1 MDGDTGGCDRRPA
14 LCPRH
19 AAPTNGVCSHDDVAY
34 VIRRF
39 RRHDRSDRPEAIR
52 LGASRPD
59 TTRPGSSGWSSPVGP
74 RPARRMRRHLPT
86 VVLLIPLVVGLLGA
100 PVATSPVRGDELSDA
115 KARQAALKKEVA
127 QQKAQIAAINDLQS
141 GLAAEIADTK
151 NQLRKIGADLASVRK
166 KITSMQARI
175 DQVKAAYEDLVAR
188 LQAMDAELQRV
199 VGQEAVKRLELAER
213 RAQLAARVRSAYD
226 TDRTSPLET
235 FLGGGSFTDLLAEM
249 SYYIDV
255 GEQDRA
261 LAEGIARAKE
271 TLAAIHQTVAETRAR
286 TNVLRQETA
295 AQKRD
300 LDKALRA
307 LQETKKE
314 LRRLEKQ
321 VARTLAQQKARY
333 AALVRNKRN
342 AAAII
347 RQAAADQKKLQAQIN
362 AMIARQVARGN
373 IPSEFN
379 GTMRWPMDEFS
390 VSGEYGCSSFEW
402 YAPGN
407 GCAHFHNGI
416 DLVAPYGTAVKAAAA
431 GEVVYVGWNWAD
443 GADPAW
449 IVVVAHSADLKTWY
463 AHMQPKRP
471 VSVGQA
477 VKRGQILGYEGNT
490 GNSTGAHLH
499 WMVEKNG
506 AFVNPRLFL

>member
-1 MDGDTGGCDRRPA
+1 MVSPYGA
-14 LCPRH
+14 
-19 AAPTNGVCSHDDVAY
+19 CSHDDVAH
-34 VIRRF
+34 VIRRS
-39 RRHDRSDRPEAIR
+39 R
-52 LGASRPD
+52 RPD
-59 TTRPGSSGWSSPVGP
+59 PSDMGRPGPTGWSSPVGP
-74 RPARRMRRHLPT
+74 RPSRRIRRHVPT
-86 VVLLIPLVVGLLGA
+86 LVLLIPLVVGLLGSPA
-100 PVATSPVRGDELSDA
+100 SASPVRGDELADA
-115 KARQAALKKEVA
+115 KAKQAALKREVA
-127 QQKAQIAAINDLQS
+127 EQKAQIAAINDLQS

-151 NQLRKIGADLASVRK
+151 NQLRKIGADLDAVRK
-166 KITSMQARI
+166 KIAQMQATI
-175 DQVKAAYEDLVAR
+175 NEVKAVYEDLVVQLA
-188 LQAMDAELQRV
+188 AMDAELQRV
-199 VGQEAVKRLELAER
+199 IAQEAAKRLELAER
-213 RAQLAARVRSAYD
+213 RAQLADRVRSAYD

-235 FLGGGSFTDLLAEM
+235 FLSGGSFTDLLAEM

-261 LAEGIARAKE
+261 LADRIAKAKE
-271 TLAAIHQTVAETRAR
+271 TLAAIHQTVADTRAR

-300 LDKALRA
+300 LDKAMRA

-333 AALVRNKRN
+333 AALARNKKN

-347 RQAAADQKKLQAQIN
+347 RQAAADQKKLQRQIN
-362 AMIARQVARGN
+362 TMIARQVARGN
-373 IPSEFN
+373 IPSKFN
-379 GTMRWPMDEFS
+379 GTMRWPMDDFS
-390 VSGEYGCSSFEW
+390 VSGEYGCSTFEY

-416 DLVAPYGTAVKAAAA
+416 DLVAPYGTPVKAAAG

-449 IVVVAHSADLKTWY
+449 IVVVAHSGDLKTWY

-471 VSVGQA
+471 VAVGQS
-477 VKRGQILGYEGNT
+477 VKKGQIIGYEG
-490 GNSTGAHLH
+490 STGHATGPHLH

-506 AFVNPRLFL
+506 SFVNPRLFL